1 MIKDDSTAFEIPQ
14 ELKFEDAVTKLNHIV
29 DRMESSD
36 VDLDNMIKNYQAGL
50 SLLKFCQNKIH
61 EAEFKLTKLNS
72 TDLEQD

>member
-1 MIKDDSTAFEIPQ
+1 MTKDDSTAFEIPQ

-36 VDLDNMIKNYQAGL
+36 VDLDNMIKNYEAGL
-50 SLLKFCQNKIH
+50 SLLKFSQKKIH